1 MASYKDIIPTFNPY
15 IQQEP
20 VEAMMKVGV
29 YKQERYDE
37 GIKKIQE
44 SIDNIAGL
52 DVVRDVDK
60 QYLQSKLNQLG
71 GKLSTVAG
79 GDFSN
84 FQLVNSVN
92 GMTNQIVKDP
102 KVLSAVGSAARY
114 RKALEAKD
122 KIIQDGKGSD
132 SNTFMFNRDADKWLN
147 STDIN
152 SEYNGMYRPYTD
164 YNEKAREIVKALGS
178 KETGYDVAFNEKG
191 QLVDAITRV
200 RIKGISSE
208 RIRTALKQGLSP
220 DEYRQIQ
227 TDGVYKYSN
236 TSPEQ
241 YVNDINSSYENTFNK
256 YVTEIDRLSTLQ
268 NSASSPGEKQKL
280 QKQIDDINN
289 ASESLKSE
297 YESVSK
303 GFEGGNVEGSQAQL
317 YTMNWI
323 EDTSNAYAT
332 ESQIR
337 SYHTNPMADM
347 RLKRDK
353 AKAEAKSRAAR
364 LKETKRGNDI
374 EQAKLNFMKDPYGP
388 VPLPTDE
395 ASTSS
400 VEIIARVEANRS
412 KTENSLAQKQNN
424 FVNKYKVDGAP
435 MSQETFDQLV
445 DKYKRKPNSVS
456 WDQRIALD
464 DYIKTDKDLAVQD
477 NIIEQANGEADFI
490 YDTELNDS
498 LKEVMG
504 VDNING
510 YSPAE
515 AVLKFRE
522 FTKRYL
528 ISGSPGSTSPTTG
541 VTSGGTASRL
551 DNSAAL
557 ADFQS
562 NKISQN
568 EFDLY
573 KLWAASGGDRN
584 FKDDY
589 SSDTKSFINKLRV
602 AGGQAAAT
610 AQEQKDNYVTKYYKE
625 NYLLGQSQAYRIPLG
640 SAKEID
646 AFRPVLSSLAEVAD
660 RMDGG
665 LPNYDGD
672 SATIRKIAA
681 DLQTA
686 MVYTNSD
693 GEYQIDIS
701 NKEGT
706 NTTIPINEEIYSSI
720 FGGRFEASPEVAMF
734 DEMYLPKMLS
744 TPTPLYKTTNDS
756 GTEVLAKQPQSF
768 YSTSLD
774 GEYVT
779 TPDNSFLSGPTDFP
793 NVNYYTVSGN
803 IVSDGNPKNTDKQFK
818 LQLNVYD
825 PIVDELVLKNFLL
838 PAIMDKASL
847 VPTLQQITDEAIWQL
862 LNSTSKNMPNSI
874 LQQLEE
880 SSKEIE

>member
-114 RKALEAKD
+114 RKALEGKE

-132 SNTFMFNRDADKWLN
+132 SNTFMFNRDADEWLN

-208 RIRTALKQGLSP
+208 RIRTALKQGLNP
-220 DEYRQIQ
+220 DEYKQIQ

-353 AKAEAKSRAAR
+353 AKAEARSRAAR
-364 LKETKRGNDI
+364 LRETKRGNDI
-374 EQAKLNFMKDPYGP
+374 EQAKLTFMKDPYGP

-395 ASTSS
+395 VSTSS

-464 DYIKTDKDLAVQD
+464 DYIKTDRDLAVQG
-477 NIIEQANGEADFI
+477 NLIEQANGEADFI
-490 YDTELNDS
+490 YDTQLNDS

-504 VDNING
+504 VDNVNG

-522 FTKRYL
+522 FTKRYF

-541 VTSGGTASRL
+541 ISSGGTASRL

-589 SSDTKSFINKLRV
+589 SGETKSFINKLRV
-602 AGGQAAAT
+602 AGGQAAQT
-610 AQEQKDNYVTKYYKE
+610 AQEEKDNYVTKYYKE

-672 SATIRKIAA
+672 SATIRDIAA

-693 GEYQIDIS
+693 GEYQINIS
-701 NKEGT
+701 DKEGT

-744 TPTPLYKTTNDS
+744 TPTPLYRTTDDS

-803 IVSDGNPKNTDKQFK
+803 VVSDGNPKNTDKQFK

>member
-114 RKALEAKD
+114 RKALEAKE

-435 MSQETFDQLV
+435 MSQENFDQLV
-445 DKYKRKPNSVS
+445 DSAKRKSQSIN
-456 WDQRIALD
+456 WDQRIELD
-464 DYIKTDKDLAVQD
+464 DYIKTARGLTVQE
-477 NIIEQANGEADFI
+477 NLIEQANGEADFI
-490 YDTELNDS
+490 YDTQLNDS

-522 FTKRYL
+522 FTKRYF

-541 VTSGGTASRL
+541 ITSGGTASRL

-573 KLWAASGGDRN
+573 KLWAASGGDRD

-589 SSDTKSFINKLRV
+589 SSDTKSFINNLRV

-610 AQEQKDNYVTKYYKE
+610 VQEQKDNYVTKYYKE

-672 SATIRKIAA
+672 SATIRDIAA

-693 GEYQIDIS
+693 GEYQINIS
-701 NKEGT
+701 DKKGT

-744 TPTPLYKTTNDS
+744 TPTPLYRTTDDS

>member
-114 RKALEAKD
+114 RKALEGKE

-132 SNTFMFNRDADKWLN
+132 SNTFMFNRDADEWLN

-208 RIRTALKQGLSP
+208 RIRTALKQGLNP
-220 DEYRQIQ
+220 DEYKQIQ

-280 QKQIDDINN
+280 QKQIDDVNN

-353 AKAEAKSRAAR
+353 AKAEARSRAAR

-395 ASTSS
+395 VSTSS

-464 DYIKTDKDLAVQD
+464 DYIKTDRDLAVQG
-477 NIIEQANGEADFI
+477 NLIEQANGEADFI
-490 YDTELNDS
+490 YDTQLNDR
-498 LKEVMG
+498 LKTVMG
-504 VDNING
+504 VDDING

-522 FTKRYL
+522 FTKRYF

-541 VTSGGTASRL
+541 ISSGGTASRL

-589 SSDTKSFINKLRV
+589 SGETKSFINKLRV
-602 AGGQAAAT
+602 AGGQAAQT

-672 SATIRKIAA
+672 SATIRDIAA

-693 GEYQIDIS
+693 GEYQINIS
-701 NKEGT
+701 DKEGT

-744 TPTPLYKTTNDS
+744 TPTPLYRTTDDS

-803 IVSDGNPKNTDKQFK
+803 VVSDGNPKNTDKQFK

>member
-114 RKALEAKD
+114 RKALEGKE

-132 SNTFMFNRDADKWLN
+132 SNTFMFNRDADEWLN

-208 RIRTALKQGLSP
+208 RIRTALKQGLNP
-220 DEYRQIQ
+220 DEYKQIQ

-353 AKAEAKSRAAR
+353 AKAEARSRAAR

-395 ASTSS
+395 VSTSS

-412 KTENSLAQKQNN
+412 KTENSLAQKQDN

-464 DYIKTDKDLAVQD
+464 DYIKTDRDLAVQG
-477 NIIEQANGEADFI
+477 NLIEQANGEADFI
-490 YDTELNDS
+490 YDTQLNDS

-504 VDNING
+504 VDNVNG

-522 FTKRYL
+522 FTKRYF

-541 VTSGGTASRL
+541 ISSGGTASRL

-589 SSDTKSFINKLRV
+589 SGETKSFINKLRV
-602 AGGQAAAT
+602 AGGQAAQT

-672 SATIRKIAA
+672 SATIRDIAA

-693 GEYQIDIS
+693 GEYQINIS
-701 NKEGT
+701 DKEGT

-744 TPTPLYKTTNDS
+744 TPTPLYRTTDDS

-803 IVSDGNPKNTDKQFK
+803 VVSDGNPKNTDKQFK

>member
-1 MASYKDIIPTFNPY
+1 
-15 IQQEP
+15 
-20 VEAMMKVGV
+20 
-29 YKQERYDE
+29 
-37 GIKKIQE
+37 
-44 SIDNIAGL
+44 
-52 DVVRDVDK
+52 
-60 QYLQSKLNQLG
+60 
-71 GKLSTVAG
+71 
-79 GDFSN
+79 
-84 FQLVNSVN
+84 
-92 GMTNQIVKDP
+92 
-102 KVLSAVGSAARY
+102 
-114 RKALEAKD
+114 
-122 KIIQDGKGSD
+122 
-132 SNTFMFNRDADKWLN
+132 
-147 STDIN
+147 
-152 SEYNGMYRPYTD
+152 
-164 YNEKAREIVKALGS
+164 
-178 KETGYDVAFNEKG
+178 
-191 QLVDAITRV
+191 
-200 RIKGISSE
+200 
-208 RIRTALKQGLSP
+208 
-220 DEYRQIQ
+220 
-227 TDGVYKYSN
+227 
-236 TSPEQ
+236 
-241 YVNDINSSYENTFNK
+241 
-256 YVTEIDRLSTLQ
+256 
-268 NSASSPGEKQKL
+268 
-280 QKQIDDINN
+280 
-289 ASESLKSE
+289 
-297 YESVSK
+297 
-303 GFEGGNVEGSQAQL
+303 
-317 YTMNWI
+317 
-323 EDTSNAYAT
+323 
-332 ESQIR
+332 
-337 SYHTNPMADM
+337 
-347 RLKRDK
+347 
-353 AKAEAKSRAAR
+353 
-364 LKETKRGNDI
+364 
-374 EQAKLNFMKDPYGP
+374 
-388 VPLPTDE
+388 
-395 ASTSS
+395 
-400 VEIIARVEANRS
+400 
-412 KTENSLAQKQNN
+412 
-424 FVNKYKVDGAP
+424 
-435 MSQETFDQLV
+435 
-445 DKYKRKPNSVS
+445 
-456 WDQRIALD
+456 
-464 DYIKTDKDLAVQD
+464 
-477 NIIEQANGEADFI
+477 
-490 YDTELNDS
+490 
-498 LKEVMG
+498 MG
-504 VDNING
+504 VDNVNG

-522 FTKRYL
+522 FTKRYF

-541 VTSGGTASRL
+541 ISSGGTASRL

-589 SSDTKSFINKLRV
+589 SGETKSFINKLRV
-602 AGGQAAAT
+602 AGGQAAQT

-672 SATIRKIAA
+672 SATIRDIAA

-693 GEYQIDIS
+693 GEYQINIS
-701 NKEGT
+701 DKEGT

-744 TPTPLYKTTNDS
+744 TPTPLYRTTDDS

-803 IVSDGNPKNTDKQFK
+803 VVSDGNPKNTDKQFK

>member
-114 RKALEAKD
+114 RKALEGKE

-132 SNTFMFNRDADKWLN
+132 SNTFMFNRDADEWLN

-208 RIRTALKQGLSP
+208 RIRTALKQGLNP
-220 DEYRQIQ
+220 DEYKQIQ

-353 AKAEAKSRAAR
+353 AKAEARSRAAR

-395 ASTSS
+395 VSTSS

-464 DYIKTDKDLAVQD
+464 DYIKTDRDLAVQG
-477 NIIEQANGEADFI
+477 NLIEQANGEADFI
-490 YDTELNDS
+490 YDTQLNDS

-504 VDNING
+504 VDNVNG

-522 FTKRYL
+522 FTKRYF

-541 VTSGGTASRL
+541 ISSGGTASRL

-589 SSDTKSFINKLRV
+589 SGETKSFINKLRV
-602 AGGQAAAT
+602 AGGQAAQT

-672 SATIRKIAA
+672 SATIRDIAA

-693 GEYQIDIS
+693 GEYQINIS
-701 NKEGT
+701 DKEGT
-706 NTTIPINEEIYSSI
+706 NTTIPINEEMYSSI

-744 TPTPLYKTTNDS
+744 TPTPLYRTTDDS

-803 IVSDGNPKNTDKQFK
+803 VVSDGNPKNTDKQFK

>member
-114 RKALEAKD
+114 RKALEAKE

-435 MSQETFDQLV
+435 MSQENFDQLV
-445 DKYKRKPNSVS
+445 DSAKRKSQSIN
-456 WDQRIALD
+456 WDQRIELD
-464 DYIKTDKDLAVQD
+464 DYIKTARGLTVQE
-477 NIIEQANGEADFI
+477 NLIEQANGEADFI
-490 YDTELNDS
+490 YDTQLNDS

-522 FTKRYL
+522 FTKRYF

-541 VTSGGTASRL
+541 ITSGGTASRL

-573 KLWAASGGDRN
+573 KLWAASGGDRD

-610 AQEQKDNYVTKYYKE
+610 VQEQKDNYVTKYYKE

-672 SATIRKIAA
+672 SATIRDIAA

-693 GEYQIDIS
+693 GEYQINIS
-701 NKEGT
+701 DKEGT

-744 TPTPLYKTTNDS
+744 TPTPLYRTTDDS

-803 IVSDGNPKNTDKQFK
+803 VVSDGNPKNTDKQFK

>member
-114 RKALEAKD
+114 RKALEGKE

-132 SNTFMFNRDADKWLN
+132 SNTFMFNRDADEWLN

-208 RIRTALKQGLSP
+208 RIRTALKQGLNP
-220 DEYRQIQ
+220 DEYKQIQ

-353 AKAEAKSRAAR
+353 AKAEARSRAAR

-395 ASTSS
+395 VSTSS

-464 DYIKTDKDLAVQD
+464 DYIKTDRDLAVQG
-477 NIIEQANGEADFI
+477 NLIEQANGEADFI
-490 YDTELNDS
+490 YDTQLNDS

-504 VDNING
+504 VDNVNG

-528 ISGSPGSTSPTTG
+528 IPGSSGSTSPTTG
-541 VTSGGTASRL
+541 ISSGGTASRL

-589 SSDTKSFINKLRV
+589 SGETKSFINKLRV
-602 AGGQAAAT
+602 AGGQAAQT
-610 AQEQKDNYVTKYYKE
+610 AQEEKDNYVTKYYKE

-672 SATIRKIAA
+672 SATIRDIAA

-693 GEYQIDIS
+693 GEYQINIS
-701 NKEGT
+701 DKEGT
-706 NTTIPINEEIYSSI
+706 NTTIPINEEMYSSI

-744 TPTPLYKTTNDS
+744 TPTPLYRTTDDS

-803 IVSDGNPKNTDKQFK
+803 VVSDGNPKNTDKQFK

>member
-114 RKALEAKD
+114 RKALEGKE

-132 SNTFMFNRDADKWLN
+132 SNTFMFNRDADEWLN

-208 RIRTALKQGLSP
+208 RIRTALKQGLNP
-220 DEYRQIQ
+220 DEYKQIQ

-353 AKAEAKSRAAR
+353 AKAEARSRAAR

-412 KTENSLAQKQNN
+412 KTENSLAQKQEN

-464 DYIKTDKDLAVQD
+464 DYIKTDRDLAVQG
-477 NIIEQANGEADFI
+477 NLIEQANGEADFI
-490 YDTELNDS
+490 YDTQLNDS

-504 VDNING
+504 VDNVNG

-522 FTKRYL
+522 FTKRYF

-541 VTSGGTASRL
+541 ISSGGTASRL

-589 SSDTKSFINKLRV
+589 SGETKSFINKLRV
-602 AGGQAAAT
+602 AGGQAAQT
-610 AQEQKDNYVTKYYKE
+610 AQEEKDNYVTKYYKE

-672 SATIRKIAA
+672 SATIRDIAA

-693 GEYQIDIS
+693 GEYQINIS
-701 NKEGT
+701 DKEGT

-744 TPTPLYKTTNDS
+744 TPTPLYRTTDDS

-803 IVSDGNPKNTDKQFK
+803 VVSDGNPKNTDKQFK

>member
-114 RKALEAKD
+114 RKALEGKE

-132 SNTFMFNRDADKWLN
+132 SNTFMFNRDADEWLN

-208 RIRTALKQGLSP
+208 RIRTALKQGLNP
-220 DEYRQIQ
+220 DEYKQIQ

-353 AKAEAKSRAAR
+353 AKAEARSRAAR

-395 ASTSS
+395 VSTSS

-464 DYIKTDKDLAVQD
+464 DYIKTDRDLAVQG
-477 NIIEQANGEADFI
+477 NLIEQANGEADFI
-490 YDTELNDS
+490 YDTQLNDS

-504 VDNING
+504 VDNVNG

-522 FTKRYL
+522 FTKRYF

-541 VTSGGTASRL
+541 ISSGGTASRL

-589 SSDTKSFINKLRV
+589 SGETKSFINKLRV
-602 AGGQAAAT
+602 AGGQAAQT

-672 SATIRKIAA
+672 SATIRDIAA

-693 GEYQIDIS
+693 GEYQINIS
-701 NKEGT
+701 DKEGT

-744 TPTPLYKTTNDS
+744 TPTPLYRTTDDS

-803 IVSDGNPKNTDKQFK
+803 VVSDGNPKNTDKQFK

>member
-114 RKALEAKD
+114 RKALEAKE

-435 MSQETFDQLV
+435 MSQENFDQLV
-445 DKYKRKPNSVS
+445 DSAKRKSQSIN
-456 WDQRIALD
+456 WDQRIELD
-464 DYIKTDKDLAVQD
+464 DYIKTARGLTVQE
-477 NIIEQANGEADFI
+477 NLIEQANGEADFI
-490 YDTELNDS
+490 YDTQLNDS

-522 FTKRYL
+522 FTKRYF

-541 VTSGGTASRL
+541 ITSGGTASRL

-573 KLWAASGGDRN
+573 KLWAASGGDRD

-610 AQEQKDNYVTKYYKE
+610 VQEQKDNYVTKYYKE

-672 SATIRKIAA
+672 SATIRNIAA

-693 GEYQIDIS
+693 GEYQINIS
-701 NKEGT
+701 DKEGT

-744 TPTPLYKTTNDS
+744 TPTPLYRTTDDS

>member
-114 RKALEAKD
+114 RKALEGKE

-132 SNTFMFNRDADKWLN
+132 SNTFMFNRDADEWLN

-208 RIRTALKQGLSP
+208 RIRTALKQGLNP
-220 DEYRQIQ
+220 DEYKQIQ

-353 AKAEAKSRAAR
+353 AKAEARSRAAR

-395 ASTSS
+395 VSTSS

-464 DYIKTDKDLAVQD
+464 DYIKTDRDLAVQG
-477 NIIEQANGEADFI
+477 NLIEQANGEADFI
-490 YDTELNDS
+490 YDTQLNDS

-504 VDNING
+504 VDNVNG

-522 FTKRYL
+522 FTKRYF

-541 VTSGGTASRL
+541 ISSGGTASRL

-589 SSDTKSFINKLRV
+589 SGETKSFINKLRV
-602 AGGQAAAT
+602 AGGQAAQT
-610 AQEQKDNYVTKYYKE
+610 AQEEKDNYVTKYYKE

-672 SATIRKIAA
+672 SATIRDIAA

-693 GEYQIDIS
+693 GEYQINIS
-701 NKEGT
+701 DKEGT
-706 NTTIPINEEIYSSI
+706 NTTIPINEEMYSSI

-744 TPTPLYKTTNDS
+744 TPTPLYRTTDDS

-803 IVSDGNPKNTDKQFK
+803 VVSDGNPKNTDKQFK

>member
-114 RKALEAKD
+114 RKALEGKE

-132 SNTFMFNRDADKWLN
+132 SNTFMFNRDADEWLN

-208 RIRTALKQGLSP
+208 RIRTALKQGLNP
-220 DEYRQIQ
+220 DEYKQIQ

-353 AKAEAKSRAAR
+353 AKAEARSRAAR
-364 LKETKRGNDI
+364 LRETKRGNDI

-464 DYIKTDKDLAVQD
+464 DYIKTDRDLAVQG
-477 NIIEQANGEADFI
+477 NLIEQANGEADFI
-490 YDTELNDS
+490 YDTQLNDS

-504 VDNING
+504 VDNVNG

-522 FTKRYL
+522 FTKRYF

-541 VTSGGTASRL
+541 ISSGGTASRL

-589 SSDTKSFINKLRV
+589 SGETKSFINKLRV
-602 AGGQAAAT
+602 AGGQAAQT
-610 AQEQKDNYVTKYYKE
+610 AQEEKDNYVTKYYKE

-672 SATIRKIAA
+672 SATIRDIAA

-693 GEYQIDIS
+693 GEYQINIS
-701 NKEGT
+701 DKEGT

-744 TPTPLYKTTNDS
+744 TPTPLYRTTDDS

-803 IVSDGNPKNTDKQFK
+803 VVSDGNPKNTDKQFK

>member
-114 RKALEAKD
+114 RKALEGKE

-132 SNTFMFNRDADKWLN
+132 SNTFMFNRDADEWLN

-208 RIRTALKQGLSP
+208 RIRTALKQGLNP
-220 DEYRQIQ
+220 DEYKQIQ

-353 AKAEAKSRAAR
+353 AEAEARSRAAR
-364 LKETKRGNDI
+364 LRETKRGNDI

-464 DYIKTDKDLAVQD
+464 DYIKTDRDLAVQG
-477 NIIEQANGEADFI
+477 NLIEQANGEADFI
-490 YDTELNDS
+490 YDTQLNDS

-504 VDNING
+504 VDNVNG

-522 FTKRYL
+522 FTKRYF

-541 VTSGGTASRL
+541 ISSGGTASRL

-589 SSDTKSFINKLRV
+589 SGETKSFINKLRV
-602 AGGQAAAT
+602 AGGQAAQT
-610 AQEQKDNYVTKYYKE
+610 AQEEKDNYVTKYYKE

-672 SATIRKIAA
+672 SATIRDIAA

-693 GEYQIDIS
+693 GEYQINIS
-701 NKEGT
+701 DKEGT
-706 NTTIPINEEIYSSI
+706 NTTIPINEEMYSSI

-744 TPTPLYKTTNDS
+744 TPTPLYRTTDDS

-803 IVSDGNPKNTDKQFK
+803 VVSDGNPKNTDKQFK

>member
-1 MASYKDIIPTFNPY
+1 
-15 IQQEP
+15 
-20 VEAMMKVGV
+20 MKVGV

-693 GEYQIDIS
+693 GEYQINIS
-701 NKEGT
+701 DKEGT
-706 NTTIPINEEIYSSI
+706 NTTIPINEEMYSSI

>member
-114 RKALEAKD
+114 RKALEAKE

-435 MSQETFDQLV
+435 MSQENFDQLV
-445 DKYKRKPNSVS
+445 DSAKRKSQSIN
-456 WDQRIALD
+456 WDQRIELD
-464 DYIKTDKDLAVQD
+464 DYIKTARGLTVQE
-477 NIIEQANGEADFI
+477 NLIEQANGEADFI
-490 YDTELNDS
+490 YDTQLNDS

-522 FTKRYL
+522 FTKRYF

-541 VTSGGTASRL
+541 ITSGGTASRL

-573 KLWAASGGDRN
+573 KLWAASGGDRD

-610 AQEQKDNYVTKYYKE
+610 VQEQKDNYVTKYYKE

-672 SATIRKIAA
+672 SATIRNIAA

-693 GEYQIDIS
+693 GEYQINIS
-701 NKEGT
+701 DKEGT

-744 TPTPLYKTTNDS
+744 TPTPLYRTTDDS

-803 IVSDGNPKNTDKQFK
+803 VVSDGNPKNTDKQFK

>member
-114 RKALEAKD
+114 RKALEGKE

-132 SNTFMFNRDADKWLN
+132 SNTFMFNRDADEWLN

-208 RIRTALKQGLSP
+208 RIRTALKQGLNP
-220 DEYRQIQ
+220 DEYKQIQ

-353 AKAEAKSRAAR
+353 AKAEARSRAAR

-374 EQAKLNFMKDPYGP
+374 EQAKLNFMIDPYGP

-395 ASTSS
+395 VSTSS

-464 DYIKTDKDLAVQD
+464 DYIKTDRDLAVQG
-477 NIIEQANGEADFI
+477 NLIEQANGEADFI
-490 YDTELNDS
+490 YDTQLNDS

-504 VDNING
+504 VDNVNG

-522 FTKRYL
+522 FTKRYF

-541 VTSGGTASRL
+541 ISSGGTASRL

-589 SSDTKSFINKLRV
+589 SGETKSFINKLRV
-602 AGGQAAAT
+602 AGGQAAQT
-610 AQEQKDNYVTKYYKE
+610 AQEEKDNYVTKYYKE

-672 SATIRKIAA
+672 SATIRDIAA

-693 GEYQIDIS
+693 GEYQINIS
-701 NKEGT
+701 DKEGT
-706 NTTIPINEEIYSSI
+706 NTTIPINEEMYSSI

-744 TPTPLYKTTNDS
+744 TPTPLYRTTDDS

-803 IVSDGNPKNTDKQFK
+803 VVSDGNPKNTDKQFK

>member
-114 RKALEAKD
+114 RKALEGKE

-132 SNTFMFNRDADKWLN
+132 SNTFMFNRDADEWLN

-208 RIRTALKQGLSP
+208 RIRTALKQGLNP
-220 DEYRQIQ
+220 DEYKQIQ

-353 AKAEAKSRAAR
+353 AKAEARSRAAR

-464 DYIKTDKDLAVQD
+464 DYIKTDRDLAVQG
-477 NIIEQANGEADFI
+477 NLIEQANGEADFI
-490 YDTELNDS
+490 YDTQLNDS

-504 VDNING
+504 VDNVNG

-522 FTKRYL
+522 FTKRYF

-541 VTSGGTASRL
+541 ISSGGTASRL

-589 SSDTKSFINKLRV
+589 SGETKSFINKLRV
-602 AGGQAAAT
+602 AGGQAAQT

-672 SATIRKIAA
+672 SATIRDIAA

-693 GEYQIDIS
+693 GEYQINIS
-701 NKEGT
+701 DKEGT
-706 NTTIPINEEIYSSI
+706 NTTIPINEEMYSSI

-744 TPTPLYKTTNDS
+744 TPTPLYRTTDDS

-803 IVSDGNPKNTDKQFK
+803 VVSDGNPKNTDKQFK

>member
-114 RKALEAKD
+114 RKALEAKE

-353 AKAEAKSRAAR
+353 AKAEARSRAAR

-400 VEIIARVEANRS
+400 SEIIARVETNRS
-412 KTENSLAQKQNN
+412 KTENSLAQKQDN

-464 DYIKTDKDLAVQD
+464 DYIKTDRDLAVQD

-490 YDTELNDS
+490 YDTQLNDR
-498 LKEVMG
+498 LKTVMG

-528 ISGSPGSTSPTTG
+528 ISGSPGATSPTTG

-551 DNSAAL
+551 DNDRAL

-672 SATIRKIAA
+672 SATIRDIAA

-693 GEYQIDIS
+693 GEYQINIS
-701 NKEGT
+701 DKKGT

-744 TPTPLYKTTNDS
+744 TPTPLYRTTDDS

-818 LQLNVYD
+818 LQLNIYD

>member
-114 RKALEAKD
+114 RKALEGKE

-132 SNTFMFNRDADKWLN
+132 SNTFMFNRDADEWLN

-208 RIRTALKQGLSP
+208 RIRTALKQGLNP
-220 DEYRQIQ
+220 DEYKQIQ

-353 AKAEAKSRAAR
+353 AAAEARSRAAR
-364 LKETKRGNDI
+364 LRETKRGNDI
-374 EQAKLNFMKDPYGP
+374 EQAKLTFMKDPYGP

-395 ASTSS
+395 VSTSS

-464 DYIKTDKDLAVQD
+464 DYIKTDRDLAVQG
-477 NIIEQANGEADFI
+477 NLIEQANGEADFI
-490 YDTELNDS
+490 YDTQLNDS

-504 VDNING
+504 VDNVNG

-522 FTKRYL
+522 FTKRYF

-541 VTSGGTASRL
+541 ISSGGTASRL

-589 SSDTKSFINKLRV
+589 SGETKSFINKLRV
-602 AGGQAAAT
+602 AGGQAAQT
-610 AQEQKDNYVTKYYKE
+610 AQEEKDNYVTKYYKE

-672 SATIRKIAA
+672 SATIRDIAA

-693 GEYQIDIS
+693 GEYQINIS
-701 NKEGT
+701 DKEGT
-706 NTTIPINEEIYSSI
+706 NTTIPINEEMYSSI

-744 TPTPLYKTTNDS
+744 TPTPLYRTTDDS

-803 IVSDGNPKNTDKQFK
+803 VVSDGNPKNTDKQFK

>member
-114 RKALEAKD
+114 RKALEGKE

-132 SNTFMFNRDADKWLN
+132 SNTFMFNRDADEWLN

-208 RIRTALKQGLSP
+208 RIRTALKQGLNP
-220 DEYRQIQ
+220 DEYKQIQ

-353 AKAEAKSRAAR
+353 AKAEARSRAAR

-464 DYIKTDKDLAVQD
+464 DYIKTDRDLAVQG
-477 NIIEQANGEADFI
+477 NLIEQANGEADFI
-490 YDTELNDS
+490 YDTQLNDS

-504 VDNING
+504 VDNVNG

-522 FTKRYL
+522 FTKRYF

-541 VTSGGTASRL
+541 ISSGGTASRL

-589 SSDTKSFINKLRV
+589 SGETKSFINKLRV
-602 AGGQAAAT
+602 AGGQAAQT
-610 AQEQKDNYVTKYYKE
+610 AQEEKDNYVTKYYKE

-672 SATIRKIAA
+672 SATIRDIAA

-693 GEYQIDIS
+693 GEYQINIS
-701 NKEGT
+701 DKEGT
-706 NTTIPINEEIYSSI
+706 NTTIPINEEMYSSI

-744 TPTPLYKTTNDS
+744 TPTPLYRTTDDS

-803 IVSDGNPKNTDKQFK
+803 VVSDGNPKNTDKQFK

>member
-114 RKALEAKD
+114 RKALEGKE

-132 SNTFMFNRDADKWLN
+132 SNTFMFNRDADEWLN

-208 RIRTALKQGLSP
+208 RIRTALKQGLNP
-220 DEYRQIQ
+220 DEYKQIQ

-353 AKAEAKSRAAR
+353 AKAEARSRAAR

-395 ASTSS
+395 VSTSS

-464 DYIKTDKDLAVQD
+464 DYIKTDRDLAVQG
-477 NIIEQANGEADFI
+477 NLIEQANGEADFI
-490 YDTELNDS
+490 YDTQLNDS

-504 VDNING
+504 VDNVNG

-522 FTKRYL
+522 FTKRYF

-541 VTSGGTASRL
+541 ISSGGTASRL

-589 SSDTKSFINKLRV
+589 SGETKSFINKLRV
-602 AGGQAAAT
+602 AGGQAAQT
-610 AQEQKDNYVTKYYKE
+610 AQEEKDNYVTKYYKE

-672 SATIRKIAA
+672 SATIRDIAA

-693 GEYQIDIS
+693 GEYQINIS
-701 NKEGT
+701 DKEGT

-744 TPTPLYKTTNDS
+744 TPTPLYRTTDDS

-803 IVSDGNPKNTDKQFK
+803 VVSDGNPKNTDKQFK

>member
-1 MASYKDIIPTFNPY
+1 
-15 IQQEP
+15 
-20 VEAMMKVGV
+20 MKVGV

-114 RKALEAKD
+114 RKALEGKE

-132 SNTFMFNRDADKWLN
+132 SNTFMFNRDADEWLN

-208 RIRTALKQGLSP
+208 RIRTALKQGLNP
-220 DEYRQIQ
+220 DEYKQIQ

-353 AKAEAKSRAAR
+353 AKAEARSRAAR

-395 ASTSS
+395 VSTSS

-464 DYIKTDKDLAVQD
+464 DYIKTDRDLAVQG
-477 NIIEQANGEADFI
+477 NLIEQANGEADFI
-490 YDTELNDS
+490 YDTQLNDS

-504 VDNING
+504 VDNVNG

-522 FTKRYL
+522 FTKRYF

-541 VTSGGTASRL
+541 ISSGGTASRL

-589 SSDTKSFINKLRV
+589 SGETKSFINKLRV
-602 AGGQAAAT
+602 AGGQAAQT
-610 AQEQKDNYVTKYYKE
+610 AQEEKDNYVTKYYKE

-672 SATIRKIAA
+672 SATIRDIAA

-693 GEYQIDIS
+693 GEYQINIS
-701 NKEGT
+701 DKEGT

-744 TPTPLYKTTNDS
+744 TPTPLYRTTDDS

-803 IVSDGNPKNTDKQFK
+803 VVSDGNPKNTDKQFK

>member
-693 GEYQIDIS
+693 GEYQINIS
-701 NKEGT
+701 DKEGT
-706 NTTIPINEEIYSSI
+706 NTTIPINEEMYSSI

>member
-114 RKALEAKD
+114 RKALEAKE

-435 MSQETFDQLV
+435 MSQENFDQLV
-445 DKYKRKPNSVS
+445 DSAKRKSQSIN
-456 WDQRIALD
+456 WDQRIELD
-464 DYIKTDKDLAVQD
+464 DYIKTARGLTVQE
-477 NIIEQANGEADFI
+477 NLIEQANGEADFI
-490 YDTELNDS
+490 YDTQLNDS

-522 FTKRYL
+522 FTKRYF

-541 VTSGGTASRL
+541 ITSGGTASRL

-573 KLWAASGGDRN
+573 KLWAASGGDRD

-610 AQEQKDNYVTKYYKE
+610 VQEQKDNYVTKYYKE

-672 SATIRKIAA
+672 SATIRDIAA

-693 GEYQIDIS
+693 GEYQINIS
-701 NKEGT
+701 DKEGT

-744 TPTPLYKTTNDS
+744 TPTPLYRTTDDS

>member
-114 RKALEAKD
+114 RKALEGKE

-132 SNTFMFNRDADKWLN
+132 SNTFMFNRDADEWLN

-208 RIRTALKQGLSP
+208 RIRTALKQGLNP
-220 DEYRQIQ
+220 DEYKQIQ

-353 AKAEAKSRAAR
+353 AKAEARSRAAR

-464 DYIKTDKDLAVQD
+464 DYIKTDRDLAVQG
-477 NIIEQANGEADFI
+477 NLIEQANGEADFI
-490 YDTELNDS
+490 YDTQLNDS

-504 VDNING
+504 VDNVNG

-522 FTKRYL
+522 FTKRYF

-541 VTSGGTASRL
+541 ISSGGTASRL

-589 SSDTKSFINKLRV
+589 SGETKSFINKLRV
-602 AGGQAAAT
+602 AGGQAAQT
-610 AQEQKDNYVTKYYKE
+610 AQEEKDNYVTKYYKE

-672 SATIRKIAA
+672 SATIRDIAA

-693 GEYQIDIS
+693 GEYQINIS
-701 NKEGT
+701 DKEGT

-744 TPTPLYKTTNDS
+744 TPTPLYRTTDDS

-803 IVSDGNPKNTDKQFK
+803 VVSDGNPKNTDKQFK

>member
-114 RKALEAKD
+114 RKALEGKE

-132 SNTFMFNRDADKWLN
+132 SNTFMFNRDADEWLN

-208 RIRTALKQGLSP
+208 RIRTALKQGLNP
-220 DEYRQIQ
+220 DEYKQIQ

-353 AKAEAKSRAAR
+353 AKAEARSRAAR

-464 DYIKTDKDLAVQD
+464 DYIKTDRDLAVQG
-477 NIIEQANGEADFI
+477 NLIEQANGEADFI
-490 YDTELNDS
+490 YDTQLNDS

-504 VDNING
+504 VDNVNG

-522 FTKRYL
+522 FTKRYF

-541 VTSGGTASRL
+541 ISSGGTASRL

-589 SSDTKSFINKLRV
+589 SGETKSFINKLRV
-602 AGGQAAAT
+602 AGGQAAQT

-672 SATIRKIAA
+672 SATIRDIAA

-693 GEYQIDIS
+693 GEYQINIS
-701 NKEGT
+701 DKEGT

-744 TPTPLYKTTNDS
+744 TPTPLYRTTDDS

-803 IVSDGNPKNTDKQFK
+803 VVSDGNPKNTDKQFK

>member
-1 MASYKDIIPTFNPY
+1 
-15 IQQEP
+15 
-20 VEAMMKVGV
+20 MKVGV

-114 RKALEAKD
+114 RKALEGKE

-132 SNTFMFNRDADKWLN
+132 SNTFMFNRDADEWLN

-208 RIRTALKQGLSP
+208 RIRTALKQGLNP
-220 DEYRQIQ
+220 DEYKQIQ

-353 AKAEAKSRAAR
+353 AKAEARSRAAR

-395 ASTSS
+395 VSTSS

-464 DYIKTDKDLAVQD
+464 DYIKTDRDLAVQG
-477 NIIEQANGEADFI
+477 NLIEQANGEADFI
-490 YDTELNDS
+490 YDTQLNDS

-504 VDNING
+504 VDNVNG

-522 FTKRYL
+522 FTKRYF

-541 VTSGGTASRL
+541 ISSGGTASRL

-589 SSDTKSFINKLRV
+589 SGETKSFINKLRV
-602 AGGQAAAT
+602 AGGQAAQT

-672 SATIRKIAA
+672 SATIRDIAA

-693 GEYQIDIS
+693 GEYQINIS
-701 NKEGT
+701 DKEGT

-744 TPTPLYKTTNDS
+744 TPTPLYRTTDDS

-803 IVSDGNPKNTDKQFK
+803 VVSDGNPKNTDKQFK